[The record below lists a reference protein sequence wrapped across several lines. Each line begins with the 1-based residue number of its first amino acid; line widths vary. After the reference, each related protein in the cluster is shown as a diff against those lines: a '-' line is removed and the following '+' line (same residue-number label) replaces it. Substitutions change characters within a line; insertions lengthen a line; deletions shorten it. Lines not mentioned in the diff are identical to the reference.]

1 MSRIVPKT
9 INSGFNFHATAWLP
23 NYSGA
28 EWTLELLFRGT
39 GTITLTGERENARHV
54 FSANAAETASW
65 VAGEYTYF
73 LRAVSGDDAYLVE
86 QGTVRV
92 TPDATKIADG
102 TDMRSDAQKSLDAID
117 AVLAKRAT
125 LDQKRYR
132 INNRELERT
141 DPKDLIALRAHFFEL
156 VQREKAKASGKGL
169 FGRQVKFHMGPR

>member
-1 MSRIVPKT
+1 MSRIVPNT
-9 INSGFNFHATAWLP
+9 INSGFNFSAQTWQP

-28 EWTLELLFRGT
+28 EWTLELLLRGA
-39 GTITLTGERENARHV
+39 GTISLTSERNGARHV

-65 VAGEYTYF
+65 IAGEYAYF
-73 LRAVSGDDAYLVE
+73 LRAVSGDDAFLLE

-102 TDMRSDAQKSLDAID
+102 TDIRSDAQKALDAID

-125 LDQKRYR
+125 IDQKRYR

-156 VQREKAKASGKGL
+156 VQREKAKASGKSL
-169 FGRQVKFHMGPR
+169 FGRQVKFYMGPR